1 MINID
6 GSYGEGGGQ
15 ILRNAVALSTLTKKP
30 VHISK
35 IRANRPNPGIKAQ
48 HYVAIKII
56 SDLCDADVKGLEIGS
71 SDILFK
77 PGELKGGVHKF
88 DIGTAGSITL
98 VYQACILA
106 CMDCKEQVTIRLT
119 GGTDVK
125 WSPSWDYF
133 KYVFLPLLNN
143 MGIKIYPQL
152 ILRGY
157 YPKGGGEAIITIK
170 PPQKIKPLN
179 LDFEPEY
186 VNVSGNINLTNLPDH
201 IIPRMSHF
209 AIKHL
214 LKNNIMTK
222 INSETST
229 SLSPG
234 VGITL
239 WAENKK
245 SIIGAAVLGEKGVPS
260 EEIGQTAAKSILK
273 EIESF
278 STLDIYGFDQILPY
292 MVLAKKNGES
302 VCKVRELSNHAS
314 TNMWLLQQFYDKV
327 QFEAVQNEDN
337 IKISVR

>member
-1 MINID
+1 MIDID

-157 YPKGGGEAIITIK
+157 
-170 PPQKIKPLN
+170 
-179 LDFEPEY
+179 
-186 VNVSGNINLTNLPDH
+186 
-201 IIPRMSHF
+201 
-209 AIKHL
+209 
-214 LKNNIMTK
+214 
-222 INSETST
+222 
-229 SLSPG
+229 
-234 VGITL
+234 
-239 WAENKK
+239 
-245 SIIGAAVLGEKGVPS
+245 
-260 EEIGQTAAKSILK
+260 
-273 EIESF
+273 
-278 STLDIYGFDQILPY
+278 
-292 MVLAKKNGES
+292 
-302 VCKVRELSNHAS
+302 
-314 TNMWLLQQFYDKV
+314 
-327 QFEAVQNEDN
+327 
-337 IKISVR
+337 